1 MNKKLFFEVF
11 HTLHPQIVQDMLK
24 YANSQRYTM
33 KNDNVADNS
42 IVLTDEWA
50 AELANLEVVS
60 KAKGR
65 MSMLLKKKS
74 KITVERKD
82 KI

>member
-1 MNKKLFFEVF
+1 
-11 HTLHPQIVQDMLK
+11 
-24 YANSQRYTM
+24 M

-50 AELANLEVVS
+50 AELANLEDVS

-74 KITVERKD
+74 KIIVERED

>member
-1 MNKKLFFEVF
+1 
-11 HTLHPQIVQDMLK
+11 
-24 YANSQRYTM
+24 M

-50 AELANLEVVS
+50 AELANLEVIS

>member
-1 MNKKLFFEVF
+1 
-11 HTLHPQIVQDMLK
+11 MLK

-50 AELANLEVVS
+50 AELANLEVIS

-82 KI
+82 RI